1 MDAEVPDLLESA
13 RSLSRMLQPGDLDA
27 TLAQVTQAA
36 VKLIP
41 DVDHASITVRRPDGR
56 LETATAT
63 DGVARQLDAQQYV
76 LREGP
81 CYDAAT
87 DAAQIVASDLAT
99 DGRYPTYGS
108 AAVAAGIRSLA
119 AYRLFE
125 HKGAQGALNLYATRP
140 GAFDR
145 DDALTELFQSEAA
158 IAVAYALHVT
168 NLSEAL
174 ETRTTIGKAI
184 GLVMERFELDDERAF
199 AFLVRLSQ
207 HRNAKLRDV
216 AVELVADAGQHHGH
230 GPGAG

>member
-1 MDAEVPDLLESA
+1 MDDEVPDLLESA

-36 VKLIP
+36 VKLLP
-41 DVDHASITVRRPDGR
+41 EVDHASITVRRSDGR

-63 DGVARQLDAQQYV
+63 DGVARQLDAHQYA

-87 DAAQIVASDLAT
+87 DAAQVVASDLAT

-125 HKGAQGALNLYATRP
+125 HKGAQGALNLYATQP

-145 DDALTELFQSEAA
+145 DDALTDLFQSEAA
-158 IAVAYALHVT
+158 IAIAYARQVG

-174 ETRTTIGKAI
+174 ETRTTIGKAMGI
-184 GLVMERFELDDERAF
+184 VMERFELDDERAF
-199 AFLVRLSQ
+199 AFLTRLSQ

-216 AVELVADAGQHHGH
+216 AEDLVTDAAQHHGD
-230 GPGAG
+230 GAGIG